1 MVAAW
6 DRWHPKI
13 RDMKLVAG
21 PGVRDY
27 VDTHG
32 GAVYVWPHTTRCC
45 RVRTITLEA
54 DTTPPDREF
63 DLVHAAEGL
72 QLFATPGLIEPDELQ
87 LELGRRGKLRAYWNG
102 QAWVG

>member
-1 MVAAW
+1 M
-6 DRWHPKI
+6 KI
-13 RDMKLVAG
+13 VAG

-27 VDTHG
+27 VETRG

-63 DLVHAAEGL
+63 ELVHAVDGFR
-72 QLFATPGLIEPDELQ
+72 LFAVPGFIEPGELE
-87 LELGRRGKLRAYWNG
+87 LELGRRGKLSAYWNG